1 MKNFHIITNEL
12 KDKNLVVTR
21 KLQSIIEE
29 KGGMS
34 QVVLFDV
41 KSNGKSLMEE
51 AFLEDADCALVLG
64 GDGTLLRVAREA
76 SKKGI
81 PVMGIN
87 LGTLGFLAEVEIN
100 RMDQAIEKLMSGD
113 YLTEERMMLEGSVFH
128 EGIAKGFSSA
138 LNDVTITRGGSLQII
153 RFSIYVNQKILCKMN
168 ADGIILSTPTG
179 STGYNMSAGG
189 PIAEPGAHLLI
200 LTPICAHTLN
210 ARSIIL
216 RSEDVVDIVID
227 HGRDGSKL
235 TVEASFDA
243 NDKTSMVTG
252 DSIRIS
258 KSERTTTIIKLDER
272 SFIEAL
278 HRKMNE

>member
-1 MKNFHIITNEL
+1 M
-12 KDKNLVVTR
+12 
-21 KLQSIIEE
+21 
-29 KGGMS
+29 
-34 QVVLFDV
+34 
-41 KSNGKSLMEE
+41 
-51 AFLEDADCALVLG
+51 
-64 GDGTLLRVAREA
+64 
-76 SKKGI
+76 
-81 PVMGIN
+81 
-87 LGTLGFLAEVEIN
+87 
-100 RMDQAIEKLMSGD
+100 
-113 YLTEERMMLEGSVFH
+113 
-128 EGIAKGFSSA
+128 
-138 LNDVTITRGGSLQII
+138 
-153 RFSIYVNQKILCKMN
+153 
-168 ADGIILSTPTG
+168 
-179 STGYNMSAGG
+179 
-189 PIAEPGAHLLI
+189 LI